1 MAIGTSNSQGAL
13 SHDPMR
19 GLRPRQ
25 LPILAAI
32 GVDIVTLVLAAAWL
46 GGAWPLPAPSESA
59 HPRAAVVRP
68 AIPGAASTSVAPQAL
83 PSALE
88 PLTPEQ
94 AQQINAAVPI
104 SNLPNPPAEPF
115 RLATASSTDR
125 AAAETCLT
133 MAVYYEVGNQ
143 SDQSQAAVAQVVLN
157 RLRHPLFPKT
167 VCGVVFEGSDASD
180 GMRALQPLRATAR
193 CGERPNP
200 ALWRRAGQVAE
211 RALDG
216 YVEPSVGEATHFHA
230 DYVVPYWQSSLIK
243 VAQIGPVIFY
253 RWPGPL
259 GMPVS
264 FHGEY
269 AGLEQAPPP
278 ILGFDD
284 GFRATAIPTGNL
296 VQTPPVLAATA
307 ASPVAQPHAAPVQ
320 AVAAVPAQKLIIAT
334 KITPLPDTRGRT
346 SEGPTPRLAIPSNW

>member
-1 MAIGTSNSQGAL
+1 MAIGTLSSQSAL
-13 SHDPMR
+13 SQHLMR
-19 GLRPRQ
+19 ALRPRR
-25 LPILAAI
+25 LPILAAFA
-32 GVDIVTLVLAAAWL
+32 VDIVTLVLAAAWL
-46 GGAWPLPAPSESA
+46 GGAWPHPAPSEPA
-59 HPRAAVVRP
+59 HPRAAVTRP
-68 AIPGAASTSVAPQAL
+68 AIPGAASPSLAAEAL

-104 SNLPNPPAEPF
+104 SNLPNPPADPF
-115 RLATASSTDR
+115 RLATASSADR

-167 VCGVVFEGSDASD
+167 VCGVVFEGSTLPTGCAFTFTCD
-180 GMRALQPLRATAR
+180 GSLRR
-193 CGERPNP
+193 RPDP

-259 GMPVS
+259 GMRVS
-264 FHGEY
+264 FHGQY

-284 GFRATAIPTGNL
+284 GFRTTGVPTANV
-296 VQTPPVLAATA
+296 VQAPPVLAAA
-307 ASPVAQPHAAPVQ
+307 AGDPVAPRAAPIQ
-320 AVAAVPAQKLIIAT
+320 VAAVPAQKLIIAT
-334 KITPLPDTRGRT
+334 KITPLPDTRGRN
-346 SEGPTPRLAIPSNW
+346 SEGPNPRLPIPSSW